1 MSNVLAVP
9 SKGTQVYYGSSA
21 SPPAYTVI
29 ARQASITG
37 LGLSVKVEDVTAQ
50 DSGTPWRQY
59 VPTLL
64 DGGDVS
70 FDMFFLPSDA
80 GQKAVLTL
88 FTDRGLNGTPGLP
101 IPFKIVFSDAALTV
115 WTFDG
120 FVTGFKMTATV
131 DGVLKAA
138 VVIKCTGEPSFPA

>member
-9 SKGTQVYYGSSA
+9 SKGTQVFYGDTS
-21 SPPAYTVI
+21 SPPNYTVI

-37 LGLSVKVEDVTAQ
+37 LGLSVKTEDVTAQ

-64 DGGDVS
+64 DGGDIS
-70 FDMFFLPSDA
+70 FDMFFLPSDT
-80 GQKAVLTL
+80 GQKAVLKL
-88 FTDRGLNGTPGLP
+88 FTDRGLNSTPGLP
-101 IPFKIVFSDAALTV
+101 IPFKVVFSDAALTV
-115 WTFDG
+115 WLFNG

-138 VVIKCTGEPSFPA
+138 VVIKCTGEPTFPA